1 MNNKKWLIVVFSVA
15 ALLLLGSSIY
25 VDFIAKTSS
34 GLTYVLIGQMFVGIV
49 ASLLTLFLGLDA
61 FPKKKSYQLLL
72 IAFLELV
79 FVLGLVT
86 LNYVYGYGNAI
97 NRSDYI
103 DYMGYVSMEF
113 NICIYIVFVAVIGL
127 LNLNAFLKER
137 LNISKKA

>member
-1 MNNKKWLIVVFSVA
+1 MNNKKWLIVVLSIA
-15 ALLLLGSSIY
+15 ALLLLVSSIY
-25 VDFIAKTSS
+25 IDLIAKTSK
-34 GLTYVLIGQMFVGIV
+34 GLTYVLIGQIFIGII
-49 ASLLTLFLGLDA
+49 ASLFTLFLGLDA
-61 FPKKKSYQLLL
+61 FPKKKNYQLLF

-79 FVLGLVT
+79 FILGLVT
-86 LNYVYGYGNAI
+86 LNYVYGFGNAI

-113 NICIYIVFVAVIGL
+113 NICIYIIFVAVIGL